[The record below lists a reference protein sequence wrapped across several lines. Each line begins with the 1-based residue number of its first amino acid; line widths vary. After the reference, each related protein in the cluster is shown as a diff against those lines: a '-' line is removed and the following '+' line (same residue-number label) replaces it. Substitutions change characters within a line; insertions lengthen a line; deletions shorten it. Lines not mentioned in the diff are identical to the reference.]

1 MTGHQKLVEIVQ
13 ALRGPNGCP
22 WDKAQTFQSLT
33 PYIIEEAYEL
43 VDAIERHDR
52 EAIREEL
59 GDLLLH
65 VVMMGLMAQEQ
76 SWFTLDD
83 IASGVAEKM
92 VRRHPH
98 VFGNTKVGSVDDV
111 WTNWEQIKKTE
122 KEGSVLASIPRHF
135 PALLQAEKIQKR
147 VSRLGFDWAPA
158 DIRGPAEKVTEELA
172 ELAAAANQNDS
183 SQAEI
188 EMGDVLFAAVNLG
201 RKLNINAEESLR
213 KSNQKFMRRFE
224 WMEAEAMR
232 QNQDLAALSPAAWE
246 TLWTHA
252 KGAVG

>member
-1 MTGHQKLVEIVQ
+1 MTGYQKLVDVVK
-13 ALRGPNGCP
+13 ALRGPDGCP

-33 PYIIEEAYEL
+33 PYIVEEAYEL

-59 GDLLLH
+59 GDMLLH
-65 VVMMGLMAQEQ
+65 VVMLGLMAQEQ
-76 SWFTLDD
+76 SWFTPDD

-98 VFGNTKVGSVDDV
+98 VFGDTKVGSVDDV
-111 WTNWEQIKKTE
+111 WANWEQIKKTE

-158 DIRGPAEKVTEELA
+158 DTQGPAEKVTEELA
-172 ELAAAANQNDS
+172 ELATAVSQNDS

-201 RKLNINAEESLR
+201 RKLKINAEESLR